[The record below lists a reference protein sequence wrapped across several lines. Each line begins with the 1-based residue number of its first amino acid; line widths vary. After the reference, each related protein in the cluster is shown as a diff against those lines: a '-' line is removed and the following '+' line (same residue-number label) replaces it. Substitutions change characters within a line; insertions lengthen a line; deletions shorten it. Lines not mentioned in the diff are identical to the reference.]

1 MSDPIAPPVRVTSTR
16 RTIATCLVRKTNSN
30 VIQRADAFGKN
41 GLTMTETIAM
51 TDQMNLNGLAPTVDL
66 DALLKME
73 MGDVFRKP
81 TFAMVTLTIVIGRE
95 VILCGT

>member
-41 GLTMTETIAM
+41 GLTMPETIAM
-51 TDQMNLNGLAPTVDL
+51 TDQMNRFAPTVDL
-66 DALLKME
+66 DAE
-73 MGDVFRKP
+73 DIGNVFRKP
-81 TFAMVTLTIVIGRE
+81 TFAMVTLTIVQGRE
-95 VILCGT
+95 VI